1 MQKRIQIA
9 AGTMALALLAA
20 SSIAMAAGPQKRPT
34 TGTGTWKTSQA
45 FGKQINGRIA
55 VLNASEATVA
65 VIPVTDSTLI
75 PTQPLA
81 LLFLVLAV
89 LGLCGPLIFSWL
101 TRVTVGRR

>member
-45 FGKQINGRIA
+45 FGKQINGRIVGGIGA
-55 VLNASEATVA
+55 VGDRSFTVRTSGCGGT
-65 VIPVTDSTLI
+65 INPI
-75 PTQPLA
+75 RE
-81 LLFLVLAV
+81 LLSA
-89 LGLCGPLIFSWL
+89 I
-101 TRVTVGRR
+101 RR